1 MQKPRDTKRSSG
13 GNSRLDTSDLANRIA
28 KARGI
33 APGQKRPS
41 GNKPEGM
48 AGHNRAIRFGSE
60 FIAAILVGAV
70 IGYGLDKL
78 LNTGPWLMLVMLLIG
93 FGSGVL
99 NITRAAA
106 EMGAQDS
113 EKHGIGEAI
122 DDLKDDDLDDE

>member
-13 GNSRLDTSDLANRIA
+13 SKSRLETSDLASRIA

-41 GNKPEGM
+41 GDKLGGM

-78 LNTGPWLMLVMLLIG
+78 LNTGPWLMLVMLLFG
-93 FGSGVL
+93 FGAGVL

-113 EKHGIGEAI
+113 EKHGIGEAV
-122 DDLKDDDLDDE
+122 DNLEDDDLDDE